1 MLAQFCEYTKKNIKL
16 HTVVNLIIWE
26 LHVSIK
32 MFKKMNVRISKWV
45 FKRKL
50 VKKKKMLIEGQA
62 RN

>member
-16 HTVVNLIIWE
+16 YTVVNLIIWE

-32 MFKKMNVRISKWV
+32 VFKKMNVRISKWV

-50 VKKKKMLIEGQA
+50 VKKKS
-62 RN
+62 